1 MAKHYRKSYE
11 KMYERLCWEVDI
23 IPLDISS
30 YSDYQLL
37 KEINNLLVKWN
48 CTPLTQDELELN
60 LI

>member
-11 KMYERLCWEVDI
+11 KLYKKLCWEVDI
-23 IPLDISS
+23 APLDISW

-37 KEINNLLVKWN
+37 KEINELLIKWH
-48 CTPLTQDELELN
+48 CEPLTEEELELN